1 MEYRYPATLE
11 PDKEGR
17 VLVRFADLPEALT
30 DGADFGEA
38 LFEAADCLSEALAS
52 RIVDGE
58 EIPDQARPTPALVST
73 SFRRLRPSR

>member
-1 MEYRYPATLE
+1 ME
-11 PDKEGR
+11 PDEEGL

-30 DGADFGEA
+30 DGADLAEA
-38 LFEAADCLSEALAS
+38 LVEAADCLSEALAS

-58 EIPDQARPTPALVST
+58 EIPRPSSTEGPAPVST